1 MVLIIC
7 TDISCAPKGY
17 SVDGSSFVYGQVA
30 APYVQIDLTEGG
42 YQRGDIMDD
51 IMLNPSAKERV
62 LNAQGI
68 TSRP

>member
-1 MVLIIC
+1 
-7 TDISCAPKGY
+7 
-17 SVDGSSFVYGQVA
+17 VDGSSFVYGQAA

-42 YQRGDIMDD
+42 YQRGDVMDD